1 MTNEDNKRS
10 AKRSRV
16 LKSAKIYRQTGAF
29 AMDAT
34 LRDWSDTGCKIVCKD
49 QMALPN
55 EMLLVLPSDGTSRK
69 AKVVWRRGELA
80 GIEFTSEP
88 TKAPTV
94 RLQDGSMF

>member
-10 AKRSRV
+10 ATRLRV

-34 LRDWSDTGCKIVCKD
+34 LRDWSATGCKFVCKD

-88 TKAPTV
+88 TQAPSV